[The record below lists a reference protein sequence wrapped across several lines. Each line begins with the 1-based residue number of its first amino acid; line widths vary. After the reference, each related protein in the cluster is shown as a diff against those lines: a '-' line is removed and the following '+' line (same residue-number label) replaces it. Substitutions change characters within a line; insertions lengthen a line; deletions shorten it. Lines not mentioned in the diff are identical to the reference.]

1 MALAPK
7 GLSPIGPDLR
17 TRLLSALVMM
27 AVALAA
33 VVMGGFVF
41 AAFAAA
47 GSALVLLEWSRITG
61 PFSVR
66 LVDRTAIVLV
76 VVSVFSAVWD
86 PTASLAI
93 LAAVALAFVIARPA
107 DPRLPWL
114 GAGLLYA
121 GYPGVAAIVLR
132 GSGEMGDVTVGLVAL
147 AFVFV
152 VVWATDSAAYF
163 AGRSIGGPKLWPQV
177 SPKKT
182 WSGAIGGLIGA
193 VLAGEAVIGLG
204 GLTTFGSAG
213 IVAAILSIVSQAGDL
228 FESALKRHFGVKDS
242 GSIIPGHGGI
252 MDRVDGLVVAL
263 VAAAVI
269 GWIRADGGE
278 IAAGLIAW

>member
-33 VVMGGFVF
+33 VIAGGFVF
-41 AAFAAA
+41 AAFAAV
-47 GSALVLLEWSRITG
+47 GSGLVLLEWARISG

-66 LVDRTAIVLV
+66 RVDRAALVLV
-76 VVSVFSAVWD
+76 VVSVFCAVWD

-132 GSGEMGDVTVGLVAL
+132 GPGEMGDVTVGLVAL

-152 VVWATDSAAYF
+152 VVWATDSVAYF
-163 AGRSIGGPKLWPQV
+163 AGRSIGGPKLWPKI

-193 VLAGEAVIGLG
+193 ILAGEAVIALG

-213 IVAAILSIVSQAGDL
+213 LVAAILSIVSQAGDL

-263 VAAAVI
+263 VAAAAI
-269 GWIRADGGE
+269 GWVRADGGE